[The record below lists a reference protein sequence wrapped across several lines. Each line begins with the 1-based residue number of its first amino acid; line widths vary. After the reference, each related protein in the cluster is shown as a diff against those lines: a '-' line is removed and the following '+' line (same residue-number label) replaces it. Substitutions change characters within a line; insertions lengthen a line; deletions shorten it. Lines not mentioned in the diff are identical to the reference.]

1 MQKVFFDTEFSGL
14 SQDTQLLSIGL
25 VHENGETFYA
35 EVTDYDE
42 NALSAW
48 VKENV
53 IPKMLLEK
61 EGYAINEHTHE
72 NGNFVLR
79 GAKHI
84 VAREL
89 ANWLQSFGSQIIM
102 VADVLAYD
110 WVLFCDLWG
119 TAFAIPQNVF
129 YIPVDLSTLLL
140 AKDYDPDISRV
151 DLVKQFTPSGELDN
165 IDSHNAL
172 TDAQMC
178 KIIYENIM

>member
-14 SQDTQLLSIGL
+14 QQDAQLLSIGL
-25 VHENGETFYA
+25 VHENGQTFYA
-35 EVTDYDE
+35 EVSDYDE
-42 NALSAW
+42 NTLSEW
-48 VKENV
+48 VKQNV
-53 IPKMLLEK
+53 IPKMIL
-61 EGYAINEHTHE
+61 EGYAINESTHE

-84 VAREL
+84 IAKEL
-89 ANWLQSFGSQIIM
+89 ANWLQSFNSQMIM

-119 TAFAIPQNVF
+119 TAFAIPSNVF
-129 YIPVDLSTLLL
+129 YIPVDLSTLLF

-165 IDSHNAL
+165 IDTHNAL

-178 KIIYENIM
+178 KIIYENII